1 MFDLLSLLTSDS
13 IDQAVGNHVLKT
25 IDNGLNCN
33 WGLLSFRHLK
43 IKYKKHSSLLCVSD
57 FSFVC
62 QDISVSLKLNK
73 PWLTIVCY
81 WYNK

>member
-1 MFDLLSLLTSDS
+1 MFDLLSLLTSDL

-43 IKYKKHSSLLCVSD
+43 IKYEKHSTLLCVSD
-57 FSFVC
+57 FSFC
-62 QDISVSLKLNK
+62 VSRHFCESTTQQTMVGHCLL
-73 PWLTIVCY
+73 PV
-81 WYNK
+81 